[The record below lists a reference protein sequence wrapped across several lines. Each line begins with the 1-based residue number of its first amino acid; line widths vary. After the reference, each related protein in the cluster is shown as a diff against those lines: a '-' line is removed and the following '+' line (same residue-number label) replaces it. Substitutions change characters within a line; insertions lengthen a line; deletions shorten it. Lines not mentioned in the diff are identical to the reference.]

1 MNVTVGNKLKQL
13 RKAKNMSQEEMADF
27 LNISQSAYARMER
40 GESTS
45 WASHFTRICEVFEI
59 APQDLVKKESN
70 PSVYEN
76 LTEEERLTE
85 TTMLSFYLKIIKQYE
100 LQIEDLKTIIAN
112 FNKDKN

>member
-13 RKAKNMSQEEMADF
+13 RKEKNMSQEEMADF

-59 APQDLVKKESN
+59 APQDLVTKESDSLKDKEASIQN
-70 PSVYEN
+70 G
-76 LTEEERLTE
+76 
-85 TTMLSFYLKIIKQYE
+85 MLSIYRQIVREYE
-100 LQIEDLKTIIAN
+100 LQIEDLKTIIRN
-112 FNKDKN
+112 LNNDKN